1 MIEIDEDEA
10 LTVDGG
16 NMSLCEAVVYAAG
29 AGLGGGM
36 GGPAGF
42 FVGLAIAGVADK
54 VLCS

>member
-10 LTVDGG
+10 LNVDGG

-29 AGLGGGM
+29 AGLGGSM

-42 FVGLAIAGVADK
+42 FAGLAIAGAVDAMI
-54 VLCS
+54 CN